1 MVHDFSYSNLVAR
14 ILSTLCTSSPFMIK
28 CLLPNE
34 CLKYLITITRIE
46 DLANVV
52 EEKEEFNT
60 SHKSTSCLHFFVLP
74 KTPNSTSEKTLK
86 KLLGALIKINAAKC
100 DVTRSSTNSGT
111 HCKRIR
117 SPQNHTRKRRHNA
130 WLSPKKLDM
139 LKQSFHR
146 P

>member
-14 ILSTLCTSSPFMIK
+14 ISSTLCTSSPFMIK

-34 CLKYLITITRIE
+34 CLKYLITITRIK

-52 EEKEEFNT
+52 KEEEFNT

-74 KTPNSTSEKTLK
+74 ETPNSTSEKTLK

-111 HCKRIR
+111 HCKRI
-117 SPQNHTRKRRHNA
+117 STSKPY
-130 WLSPKKLDM
+130 KK
-139 LKQSFHR
+139 KKA
-146 P
+146 